1 MRFETRHEEPP
12 TADPLPIPDL
22 SGPCVLKRVIRTVE
36 QLGVRISSGKVAQI
50 TGRRQGIWI
59 VLGHIKDLL
68 AKKLDRAWVEDAL
81 SKCRSNCQTRPVYG
95 GSKNWTLSRH
105 TVPKTNENVVSLFFH
120 KKWVRGVNGKAPPSL
135 IMVCDRGKP
144 NLVGGTVINRSL
156 VSGPEY
162 LAANWLINKEGVASL
177 IWMASLC
184 SKLSCSIFTWTGEI
198 WTTKPLWSDARS
210 QTLSWFFWLSPL
222 IRTPDCMLVES
233 LRQWIAFR
241 EILQEWH

>member
-68 AKKLDRAWVEDAL
+68 AKQLDRAWVEDAL

-95 GSKNWTLSRH
+95 GSKN
-105 TVPKTNENVVSLFFH
+105 
-120 KKWVRGVNGKAPPSL
+120 
-135 IMVCDRGKP
+135 
-144 NLVGGTVINRSL
+144 
-156 VSGPEY
+156 
-162 LAANWLINKEGVASL
+162 
-177 IWMASLC
+177 
-184 SKLSCSIFTWTGEI
+184 
-198 WTTKPLWSDARS
+198 
-210 QTLSWFFWLSPL
+210 
-222 IRTPDCMLVES
+222 
-233 LRQWIAFR
+233 
-241 EILQEWH
+241 